1 MPTSL
6 LFKFVSN
13 KTSRLISFYS
23 AINERF
29 LGLRLA
35 LWHLWP
41 HLGASVGE
49 EKQKDKRS
57 SSLQSLFLK
66 C

>member
-13 KTSRLISFYS
+13 KIPRLISFYS
-23 AINERF
+23 AINEHF
-29 LGLRLA
+29 LGLCLA
-35 LWHLWP
+35 LWHLWA
-41 HLGASVGE
+41 HLGVSVGE
-49 EKQKDKRS
+49 VKQKDKHGS
-57 SSLQSLFLK
+57 GPQSLFLR